1 MKVHSILKNKKA
13 HADKIRALFSK
24 LGDVTWPFRS
34 MASDEA
40 RIREYVIIVVALGAF
55 ICLLASRW

>member
-40 RIREYVIIVVALGAF
+40 RIRETAVTAVAPGAII
-55 ICLLASRW
+55 CQLASRW